1 MLITYASADYLRPQ
15 SMPRTAVTQV
25 HCIALEGADAR
36 RFAQA
41 QLSGDVRALRP
52 GQWQWNAWLD
62 ARGRVDA
69 LMHLVAMDDDRLL
82 MVLRGG
88 DAERTHARLTRYL
101 LRARATLVARA
112 LGGYADDPLTAG
124 RIEMDGRD
132 LVIGYGNRSLRLSP
146 AIASPDPLASNE
158 WRLADIRAGWPTLPP
173 GEARLL
179 PPALGLERLAA
190 VSFDKGCY
198 PGQEI
203 AARLH
208 HLGGHKLRLH
218 HLRGPVP
225 LPIGA
230 ALQSGDAG
238 PVHVLDSASTCGAT
252 EMLVV
257 ARKNKMLYINLL
269 ETKYDVVSIFDA

>member
-1 MLITYASADYLRPQ
+1 
-15 SMPRTAVTQV
+15 MPRTAIAQV
-25 HCIALEGADAR
+25 HCIAIEGADAH

-41 QLSGDVRALRP
+41 QLSGDVRALTP
-52 GQWQWNAWLD
+52 GRWQWNAWLD
-62 ARGRVDA
+62 AQGRVDA
-69 LMHLVAMDDDRLL
+69 LMHLVAIDDDHLL

-88 DAERTHARLTRYL
+88 DAERTHARFARYL
-101 LRARATLVARA
+101 LRARATLVAKA
-112 LGGYADDPLTAG
+112 FGGYAEDPLMAG
-124 RIEMDGRD
+124 CVEMDGRD

-146 AIASPDPLASNE
+146 AIASPDPVASNQ
-158 WRLADIRAGWPTLPP
+158 WRLADIRAGWPTLPLD
-173 GEARLL
+173 EARLL

-218 HLRGPVP
+218 HLRGPSP

-230 ALQSGDAG
+230 VQQSGDAG

-257 ARKNKMLYINLL
+257 ARKNTTSYINLL
-269 ETKYDVVSIFDA
+269 ENKYDVVSIFDA